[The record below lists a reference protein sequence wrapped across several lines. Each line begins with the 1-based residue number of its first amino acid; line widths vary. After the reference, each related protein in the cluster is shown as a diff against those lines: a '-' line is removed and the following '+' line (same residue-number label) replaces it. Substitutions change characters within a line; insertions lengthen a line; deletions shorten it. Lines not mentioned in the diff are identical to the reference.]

1 MSGSKRQVVVTDIGE
16 YINQHGCERSFK
28 LRIDKTEIARR
39 FPFYGSIRSPLNPIL
54 ATRGREREGQLSD
67 AIGRSMPLLNPG
79 GDPGEV
85 RLAWRDYLRRVGELP
100 AGTDCFAREVE
111 IEGPVGEF
119 LLSGRMDFLIL
130 RWVDG
135 VPHLRIVECKSSRKD
150 KTYHRVQ
157 LAAYRI
163 MLGEVLERDGMV
175 LGGRRYDN
183 AVLESVVAR
192 IDEGTNEVQDALAL
206 PSLDLD
212 QEMGDLR
219 SLLAADGPLARID
232 ATDLDD
238 LSYCIDS
245 KCDACVRC
253 PICLPE
259 SARQRRL
266 ELIGL
271 DPASVRLLRAAGIP
285 NLDAL
290 ADLDLRGRE
299 ARLLR
304 GTVGFSSDLDD
315 LVGRAKARRSTLADR
330 REGDW
335 EVIARKHSGPGL
347 LPAHDLNG
355 LRLVRVFLDVEY
367 DYIEGRLV
375 GLAAH
380 VTDSD
385 MDLLTPRSDD
395 RTPVPALREVSESGT
410 GRPLRAEEVVRLV
423 TSPWSGDVEE
433 DDEAE
438 GAMLQ
443 LFFQDLVGAI
453 VRVGGTGERPLHFY
467 TWSMGDMEHLMDAC
481 SRTGG
486 GALHDLTELL
496 GCRAECRAD
505 MEQMIATPLRDEI
518 EQKVMLGYTGLSPVI
533 ASSLSWFGK
542 PRFHWTRSVGGEAV
556 DLSRSFRRD
565 IFDHQTLLFTGPEGG
580 WSKRGEPGAVGSY
593 FEVRAHFGSEVT
605 SPYWYAMWGILPEAR
620 GRDNMLPRA
629 LEDYR
634 RGGTAILISSF
645 LLAKCQALRWLEERL
660 FTTAG
665 IAKPPVPLGNLKD
678 IGSRFT
684 SRYDIVDACLDF
696 LRLDHHASKTKWL
709 IDSMRSPAS
718 RVADGSCLPLK
729 DMGLFHEEDGPH
741 VGGFLDLE
749 RYSIDKAAYF
759 SSNIIDEGGY
769 VRIVPYSGDIER
781 APNIGDLLR
790 RGVTAKVD
798 VLVPDANAFEATIH
812 EYSHRG
818 ASSEHYILPS
828 YRESMDGARF
838 ALAGESLSDY
848 VHSRVDKWLSGHA
861 GSPAVRWFDPNAPSV
876 PVREAPSGDAA
887 RRWRAVLQS
896 LKLHDKH
903 LDDVQI
909 EACLDGLSCTVQ
921 LLLGPP
927 GTGKTNTA
935 AAAVML
941 RLASRPK
948 KKLFFLSANTHT
960 AVDELTA
967 RIRDALPTF
976 RRAADEAGMTY
987 NAPCVLRL
995 TSERGASGESARTDD
1010 LGRMQDAMRAGDL
1023 VLCGTINEVLKAAR
1037 TLGIG
1042 DAAFADGLIVD
1053 EASMMVFADFLAL
1066 ATLVGHDGE
1075 MMLAGD
1081 HMQLAPITSHDWEEE
1096 TREQVVRLAPHE
1108 SAYRT
1113 INGLAS
1119 RTPPGAIGRSALSI
1133 TYRLTPELTHLI
1145 SGVYRGEGVDLRS
1158 RKGQDEK
1165 AGSISSLADLWKNKG
1180 VFLVVHDEKGSRKSN
1195 EFEGRLIHDILAARG
1210 VEEHEVRP
1218 RTVSV
1223 ITPHRAQRG
1232 LLKNLLNPEFG
1243 YHIKLIDTVERL
1255 QGGECETIIV
1265 SGTQSDTGTISE
1277 NAEFILDL
1285 NRTNVIFSRA
1295 QERLIIVCSRGLL
1308 DSMPADIEDYRSAW
1322 LWKHLRSVCDTT
1334 VLDVPGYRHRVEV
1347 RVPGRFWGDEANG
1360 KT

>member
-1 MSGSKRQVVVTDIGE
+1 MLGSKRQVVVTDIGE
-16 YINQHGCERSFK
+16 YVNQHGCQRSFK
-28 LRIDKTEIARR
+28 LRLNKAEIARR
-39 FPFYGSIRSPLNPIL
+39 FPFYGSVRSPLNPIL
-54 ATRGREREGQLSD
+54 ATRGREREGQLSA
-67 AIGRSMPLLNPG
+67 AIAQSMELLNPG
-79 GDPGEV
+79 DEAEEM
-85 RLAWRDYLRRVGELP
+85 RMAWTDYLRRVGDLP

-111 IEGPVGEF
+111 IEGTVGEF
-119 LLSGRMDFLIL
+119 VLSGRMDFLIL
-130 RWVDG
+130 RWKDG
-135 VPHLRIVECKSSRKD
+135 VPHLRIVECKASRRD
-150 KTYHRVQ
+150 KTYHRIQ

-163 MLGEVLERDGMV
+163 MLGELLERDGIV
-175 LGGRRYDN
+175 LGGRRYDD

-192 IDEGTNEVQDALAL
+192 IDEDTNEVQDALAM
-206 PSLDLD
+206 PSLDLE

-219 SLLAADGPLARID
+219 SLLAADGPLVRID
-232 ATDLDD
+232 AADLDD
-238 LSYCIDS
+238 LGYCIDS
-245 KCDACVRC
+245 KCGSCVHC

-266 ELIGL
+266 ELIGA
-271 DPASVRLLRAAGIP
+271 DPTTVGSLRAAGIP
-285 NLDAL
+285 DLDAL

-315 LVGRAKARRSTLADR
+315 LVGKAKARRSTLAGR

-335 EVIARKHSGPGL
+335 EVIARKHTGPGL
-347 LPAHDLNG
+347 LPAHDIDG

-367 DYIEGRLV
+367 DYIEDRLV

-385 MDLLTPRSDD
+385 MDLLVPRSED
-395 RTPVPALREVSESGT
+395 RTPVPALKEVAESGAE
-410 GRPLRAEEVVRLV
+410 RPLRAEEVVRLA
-423 TSPWSGDVEE
+423 TSPWSGNMKE

-438 GAMLQ
+438 GSLLQ
-443 LFFQDLVGAI
+443 LFFQDLVAAI

-467 TWSMGDMEHLMDAC
+467 TWSMGDMEHLIDAC
-481 SRTGG
+481 TRAEG

-505 MEQMIATPLRDEI
+505 MEQMIFTPLRDEI
-518 EQKVMLGYTGLSPVI
+518 EQKVVLGYTGLSPVI

-542 PRFHWTRSVGGEAV
+542 PRFHWTRMVGGTAV

-565 IFDHQTLLFTGPEGG
+565 IFDYRTRLFTSPEGG
-580 WSKRGEPGAVGSY
+580 WSERSAPGAVGTS
-593 FEVRAHFGSEVT
+593 FEVRAHFSSDVT

-634 RGGTAILISSF
+634 RGGTAPLISSF

-665 IAKPPVPLGNLKD
+665 IAKPPVPLGNLKH
-678 IGSRFT
+678 IGSRFA
-684 SRYDIVDACLDF
+684 SRYGVVEACLDF

-709 IDSMRSPAS
+709 IDAMRSPAS
-718 RVADGSCLPLK
+718 RVADGSCLPLRELN
-729 DMGLFHEEDGPH
+729 LFHGDDGPH
-741 VGGFLDLE
+741 VGGFLDLG
-749 RYSIDKAAYF
+749 RYSMDKDAYF
-759 SSNIIDEGGY
+759 SSSTMDEGSM

-798 VLVPDANAFEATIH
+798 VLVPDVDAFEASIY
-812 EYSHRG
+812 EYLHRG

-848 VHSRVDKWLSGHA
+848 VHSRVDRWLSEHA
-861 GSPAVRWFDPNAPSV
+861 GSPTVRWFDPSAPAV
-876 PVREAPSGDAA
+876 PVRKAPPEETID
-887 RRWRAVLQS
+887 RWRAVLR
-896 LKLHDKH
+896 KVELHDRH
-903 LDDVQI
+903 LDDVQVK
-909 EACLDGLSCTVQ
+909 ACLEGLSCSVQ

-927 GTGKTNTA
+927 GTGKTNTT

-941 RLASRPK
+941 RLAANPR

-967 RIRDALPTF
+967 RIRDALPHF
-976 RRAADEAGMTY
+976 RRAADEAGMSY
-987 NAPCVLRL
+987 NTPRVLRL
-995 TSERGASGESARTDD
+995 TSDKEAPEESVCTED
-1010 LGRMQDAMRAGDL
+1010 LGRMEEARKAGDL
-1023 VLCGTINEVLKAAR
+1023 VLCGTINEVLKGAR

-1042 DAAFADGLIVD
+1042 DMAFADGLIVD

-1066 ATLVGHDGE
+1066 AMLVGEEGE
-1075 MMLAGD
+1075 IMLAGD
-1081 HMQLAPITSHDWEEE
+1081 HMQLAPITSHDWEDE
-1096 TREQVVRLAPHE
+1096 TREQVVRLTPHE

-1119 RTPPGAIGRSALSI
+1119 RTPPGAIGRSALNT

-1145 SGVYRGEGVDLRS
+1145 SGVYKEEGVDLRS
-1158 RKGQDEK
+1158 RKDQDDK
-1165 AGSISSLADLWKNKG
+1165 VGSITSLADLWRNKG
-1180 VFLVVHDEKGSRKSN
+1180 VFLVVHDEAGSRKSN
-1195 EFEGRLIHDILAARG
+1195 AFEGQLIHDILAARG

-1265 SGTQSDTGTISE
+1265 SGTQSDAGAISE
-1277 NAEFILDL
+1277 HAEFILDL

-1295 QERLIIVCSRGLL
+1295 QERLIVVCSRGLL
-1308 DSMPADIEDYRSAW
+1308 DSMPADFGDYASAW

-1334 VLDVPGYRHRVEV
+1334 VLEVPGYAHRVEV
-1347 RVPGRFWGDEANG
+1347 RVPGRFWNG
-1360 KT
+1360 KG